1 MHYLHSVSNS
11 EFSWGGLRLEKSL
24 SEASPWAEREL
35 IWKLWW
41 VWWVVKVPH
50 ETFIMA
56 PFRVVDFGWERER
69 ERECV
74 CVCVCVYSCTWGCFR
89 SHEPVPEALRD
100 YLGSEQKAPFPSRY
114 LVLCRPY
121 SWRGEMSMK
130 FRIKWRDSPL
140 LGCVWSWGLVLCR
153 SQSLSLTSLSAAD
166 AQFRTLIFSWLHCG
180 VTFYKRLKLEISSFM
195 PGELLETCLDQS
207 QRKWTQGPVP

>member
-24 SEASPWAEREL
+24 SEGSPWAEREL

-69 ERECV
+69 ESVCVCV
-74 CVCVCVYSCTWGCFR
+74 CVCVCVYTRAHEDSSGVMNQCLKLCVVIWGVNKRPHFHPDTWCCVDFTAGEGRWVWNLGFNGGT
-89 SHEPVPEALRD
+89 VP
-100 YLGSEQKAPFPSRY
+100 
-114 LVLCRPY
+114 
-121 SWRGEMSMK
+121 
-130 FRIKWRDSPL
+130 
-140 LGCVWSWGLVLCR
+140 SWGV
-153 SQSLSLTSLSAAD
+153 SEA
-166 AQFRTLIFSWLHCG
+166 G
-180 VTFYKRLKLEISSFM
+180 
-195 PGELLETCLDQS
+195 G
-207 QRKWTQGPVP
+207 

>member
-24 SEASPWAEREL
+24 SEGSPWAEREL

-69 ERECV
+69 ESVCV
-74 CVCVCVYSCTWGCFR
+74 CVCVCVCVRERVC
-89 SHEPVPEALRD
+89 V
-100 YLGSEQKAPFPSRY
+100 
-114 LVLCRPY
+114 
-121 SWRGEMSMK
+121 
-130 FRIKWRDSPL
+130 
-140 LGCVWSWGLVLCR
+140 CVWERERERVCVCVCVCVMWAAIEAVAWGLP
-153 SQSLSLTSLSAAD
+153 SALYILGA
-166 AQFRTLIFSWLHCG
+166 AFIFSIEI
-180 VTFYKRLKLEISSFM
+180 RL
-195 PGELLETCLDQS
+195 S
-207 QRKWTQGPVP
+207 QWGGLVPLRAVQWGAPPWGQHP

>member
-24 SEASPWAEREL
+24 SEGSPWAEREL

-69 ERECV
+69 ERERVCV
-74 CVCVCVYSCTWGCFR
+74 CVCVCVYSCTWGFFR
-89 SHEPVPEALRD
+89 SHEPVPEALCS
-100 YLGSEQKAPFPSRY
+100 YLGSKQKAPFPSRY
-114 LVLCRPY
+114 LVLCRLY

-130 FRIKWRDSPL
+130 FRIQWRDSPFL
-140 LGCVWSWGLVLCR
+140 RCVWSRGLVLCR
-153 SQSLSLTSLSAAD
+153 PQSPSLTSLSAVD
-166 AQFRTLIFSWLHCG
+166 AQFGTLSSPGFIVGWLS
-180 VTFYKRLKLEISSFM
+180 TW
-195 PGELLETCLDQS
+195 D
-207 QRKWTQGPVP
+207 